1 MQYDAFISYSHAA
14 DSNLA
19 ASLQSG
25 LHRLA
30 KPLYSL
36 RALWI
41 FRDKTSWAANPALW
55 PAIQSA
61 LAQSR
66 DFLLMASPEAA
77 RSKWIEREAVW
88 WLTNPSVNNAL
99 LVLRNGELLW
109 NDASGDFDWERSTA
123 LPQSEVG
130 NRLFVKVQHG
140 VIVSD
145 EVNFHGSDCESPNCL
160 SPQLAQPKTQVQAK
174 NLSGK
179 ESDENCSDWSWGHGM
194 RHGRL
199 VDEVWE

>member
-1 MQYDAFISYSHAA
+1 
-14 DSNLA
+14 
-19 ASLQSG
+19 
-25 LHRLA
+25 
-30 KPLYSL
+30 
-36 RALWI
+36 
-41 FRDKTSWAANPALW
+41 
-55 PAIQSA
+55 
-61 LAQSR
+61 
-66 DFLLMASPEAA
+66 MASPEPA
-77 RSKWIEREAVW
+77 RSKWIEREAAW

-99 LVLRNGELLW
+99 LVLRNGELPW

-145 EVNFHGSDCESPNCL
+145 EVNFHGSDRESPNCL
-160 SPQLAQPKTQVQAK
+160 NPQLAQPKTQVQAK

-179 ESDENCSDWSWGHGM
+179 ESDENCSDWSWGHGK